1 MGTTQ
6 NIESLTCYHCGE
18 NCENE
23 VLDLDEKN
31 FCCEGCRT
39 VYGILNDHNLS
50 TYYTLDANPGQTI
63 KANSVERK
71 RFEYLTDPDVQ
82 KKLIDFKRSTTSSVT
97 FFIPGIHCTSC
108 VWLLE
113 NLQKI
118 DAGVIRGT
126 VNFLKRT
133 VNIIFD
139 HTQTDLRSIV
149 ELLTT
154 IGYEPNLKLEQLGD
168 KKTTGIQR
176 SLWLK
181 LGVAGF
187 CFGNIMLFSFPEYLK
202 MDQSGSSDMFRYF
215 FSALN
220 IMLAL
225 PVLLYSS
232 IDYLRSAWA
241 ALSQKGINL
250 DVPISIGIIALFG
263 RSMYEILSGTG
274 AGYLDSFT
282 GFIFFLLIGKMVQK
296 KTFDR
301 LSFDRDYKSYL
312 PISVIRV
319 SEAGSEESIPVNKLN
334 IGDHIIIR
342 NQELVPSDSLL
353 QSGEVE
359 VDYSFITGEAE
370 PVTVLKGDL
379 IYAGGRVIGGH
390 ADMLVSRKV
399 EHSYLTQ
406 LWENE
411 AFKSSSRENRLTS
424 FADRISP
431 HFTVSVLSIAL
442 ISLIVWW
449 QIEPTKAFTIFT
461 AVLIIACPCALALST
476 PFTLGA
482 TVNILSLNGLYVK
495 STDVV
500 EELSKGN
507 AFVFDKT
514 GTLTESEKNLVQFKG
529 IPLSEY
535 ELRIVASITRKS
547 IHPISKN
554 VFQSIEIRNL
564 LDSEDFY
571 EVPGKGAFAKFG
583 ATTICI
589 GNRSF
594 ILEQTDIAE
603 QDIPPVQH
611 PGSVVHIAI
620 DRIYKGHFEL
630 ENKVR
635 EGLTELLNSID
646 EGNEAYL
653 LSGDNEQ
660 DAGKLSRLFPN
671 WKVMLFNQSP
681 VQKLEFIEEL
691 KSEGKHVVMI
701 GDGLNDAGA
710 LSASNF
716 GIAISDDMS
725 AFSPACDAIAES
737 SSLHKLN
744 ELVHFTRVAFR
755 VIIASFMIS
764 LLYNLTGLG
773 FAITGNLSPLVAA
786 ILMPLSSVSIMA
798 FTNIV
803 TRVKAKQMGLRIW
816 V

>member
-1 MGTTQ
+1 MRTTQ
-6 NIESLTCYHCGE
+6 SIESIKCFHCGE
-18 NCENE
+18 DCDSNALHVE
-23 VLDLDEKN
+23 DKH
-31 FCCEGCRT
+31 FCCHGCKT
-39 VYGILNDHNLS
+39 VYGILNDHDLCN
-50 TYYTLDANPGQTI
+50 YYSLDANPGQTI
-63 KANSVERK
+63 RSTGVERK
-71 RFEYLTDPDVQ
+71 RFEYLNDPDVQ
-82 KKLIDFKRSTTSSVT
+82 KNLTDFKHGHTVSVT
-97 FFIPGIHCTSC
+97 LFIPGIHCTSC

-118 DAGVIRGT
+118 NEGVLRGT

-133 VNIIFD
+133 VNIVYD
-139 HTQTDLRSIV
+139 SSVTDLRSIV

-154 IGYEPNLKLEQLGD
+154 IGYEPNLKLEQLEER
-168 KKTTGIQR
+168 KTSGIQR

-202 MDQSGSSDMFRYF
+202 MDQSGSSEMFRYF
-215 FSALN
+215 FSGLN
-220 IMLAL
+220 IALAL

-232 IDYLRSAWA
+232 IDYLKSAWA

-250 DVPISIGIIALFG
+250 DVPISIGIVALFS
-263 RSMYEILSGTG
+263 RSLYEILSGTG
-274 AGYLDSFT
+274 PGYLDSFT

-319 SEAGSEESIPVNKLN
+319 SDFGTEQSIPVNKLN
-334 IGDHIIIR
+334 IGDQIIIR
-342 NQELVPSDSLL
+342 NQELVPSDSVL
-353 QSGEVE
+353 QSEE
-359 VDYSFITGEAE
+359 AQIDYSFITGESE
-370 PVTVLKGDL
+370 PVTIRKGEQ
-379 IYAGGRVIGGH
+379 IFAGAKIVGGH
-390 ADMLVSRKV
+390 AHMLASKKV

-411 AFKSSSRENRLTS
+411 AFKDTSKEDRVTS

-431 HFTVSVLSIAL
+431 HFTITVLSIAVL
-442 ISLIVWW
+442 ALVTWW
-449 QIEPTKAFTIFT
+449 QIDPSRAFNIFT

-495 STDVV
+495 NTEVV
-500 EELSKGN
+500 EELSKAN

-514 GTLTESEKNLVQFKG
+514 GTLTESEKNSVRFAG
-529 IPLSEY
+529 DPLSAK
-535 ELRIVASITRKS
+535 ELKIAASVFRKS
-547 IHPISKN
+547 IHPLSKN
-554 VFQSIEIRNL
+554 IFHSLGIRDL
-564 LDSEDFY
+564 LDSDDYY
-571 EVPGKGAFAKFG
+571 EVPGKGAFAKFRE
-583 ATTICI
+583 TTICI

-594 ILEQTDIAE
+594 ILDQAGLNDNEVPYPKST
-603 QDIPPVQH
+603 
-611 PGSVVHIAI
+611 GSVVHIVI
-620 DRIYKGHFEL
+620 QGEYKGYYEL
-630 ENKVR
+630 ENRVR
-635 EGLTELLNSID
+635 DGLAELLNSID

-653 LSGDNEQ
+653 LSGDNER
-660 DAGKLSRLFPN
+660 DAAKLSQLFPH

-681 VQKLEFIEEL
+681 AQKLDFIEEL
-691 KSEGKHVVMI
+691 KKDDKHVVMI

-710 LSASNF
+710 LRASNF

-725 AFSPACDAIAES
+725 SFSPACDAIAES
-737 SSLHKLN
+737 GSLNKLN
-744 ELVHFTRVAFR
+744 KLVNFSRVSFR
-755 VIIASFMIS
+755 IIIISFMIS

-773 FAITGNLSPLVAA
+773 FAITGHLSPLVAA

-798 FTNIV
+798 FTNIT
-803 TRVKAKQMGLRIW
+803 TRLKAKNMGLRIW

>member
-1 MGTTQ
+1 MSIFQ
-6 NIESLTCYHCGE
+6 SIESHTCYHCGE
-18 NCENE
+18 NCDNDA
-23 VLDLDEKN
+23 LNTDGKH
-31 FCCEGCRT
+31 FCCDGCKT
-39 VYGILNDHNLS
+39 VYGILNDHNLCN
-50 TYYTLDANPGQTI
+50 YYKLDANPGQTI
-63 KANSVERK
+63 RTAGVERK
-71 RFEYLTDPDVQ
+71 RFEYLTDQDVQ
-82 KKLIDFKRSTTSSVT
+82 NKLIDFKHGNTVSVT

-118 DAGVIRGT
+118 EEGVLRGT

-133 VNIIFD
+133 LNIVYDASI
-139 HTQTDLRSIV
+139 TDLRSIV

-154 IGYEPNLKLEQLGD
+154 IGYEPNLKMEQLGE
-168 KKTTGIQR
+168 KKISGIQR

-202 MDQSGSSDMFRYF
+202 MDQSGSSEMFRYF
-215 FSALN
+215 FSGLN
-220 IMLAL
+220 IALSL

-232 IDYLRSAWA
+232 VDYLKSAWA

-250 DVPISIGIIALFG
+250 DVPISMGIVALFG
-263 RSMYEILSGTG
+263 RSLYEILSGTG

-319 SEAGSEESIPVNKLN
+319 SDFGTERSIPVNKLN
-334 IGDHIIIR
+334 IGDQIIIR
-342 NQELVPSDSLL
+342 NQELVPSDSVL
-353 QSGEVE
+353 QSEE
-359 VDYSFITGEAE
+359 AQVDYSFITGESD
-370 PVTVLKGDL
+370 PVNIIKGDQ
-379 IYAGGRVIGGH
+379 IFAGAKIIGGH
-390 ADMLVSRKV
+390 AHMLVAKKV

-411 AFKSSSRENRLTS
+411 AFKDTSKKNRVTS

-431 HFTVSVLSIAL
+431 HFTITVLSIAL
-442 ISLIVWW
+442 LALIVWW
-449 QIEPTKAFTIFT
+449 QIEPTRAFTIFT

-500 EELSKGN
+500 EELSKAN

-514 GTLTESEKNLVQFKG
+514 GTLTESEKNSVHFVG
-529 IPLSEY
+529 EPLSET
-535 ELRIVASITRKS
+535 ELKLVASVSRKS
-547 IHPISKN
+547 IHPLSKN
-554 VFQSIEIRNL
+554 IFKSLAISDLLNAEDYYEI
-564 LDSEDFY
+564 
-571 EVPGKGAFAKFG
+571 PGKGAFAKFENTSISLG
-583 ATTICI
+583 SRT
-589 GNRSF
+589 F
-594 ILEQTDIAE
+594 ILEQTDIDDK
-603 QDIPPVQH
+603 DIPGLRKL
-611 PGSVVHIAI
+611 GSVVHIAI
-620 DRIYKGHFEL
+620 GGEYRGFFEL

-635 EGLTELLNSID
+635 DGLTELLNSID
-646 EGNEAYL
+646 EGHESYL

-660 DAGKLSRLFPN
+660 DAGKLSKLFPN

-681 VQKLEFIEEL
+681 VQKLDFIEDL
-691 KSEGKHVVMI
+691 KKEGKHVVMI

-710 LSASNF
+710 LQASNF

-737 SSLHKLN
+737 NSLNKLN
-744 ELVHFTRVAFR
+744 SLVDFSR
-755 VIIASFMIS
+755 ASFRIIISSFVIS
-764 LLYNLTGLG
+764 LIYNLTGLG
-773 FAITGNLSPLVAA
+773 FALTGHLSPLVAA

-798 FTNIV
+798 FTNIT
-803 TRVKAKQMGLRIW
+803 TRLKAKNMGLRIW
-816 V
+816 A

>member
-1 MGTTQ
+1 MRITQ
-6 NIESLTCYHCGE
+6 SIESHTCFHCGE
-18 NCENE
+18 DCDNDALS
-23 VLDLDEKN
+23 VDGKR
-31 FCCEGCRT
+31 FCCDGCKT
-39 VYGILNDHNLS
+39 VYGILNDHNLCN
-50 TYYTLDANPGQTI
+50 YYSLDDNPGQTI
-63 KANSVERK
+63 SSTGVERK

-82 KKLIDFKRSTTSSVT
+82 KKLIDFKHGNTVSVT

-118 DAGVIRGT
+118 ETGVLRGT

-133 VNIIFD
+133 VNIVYDSSAI
-139 HTQTDLRSIV
+139 DLRSIV

-154 IGYEPNLKLEQLGD
+154 IGYEPNLKLEQLEE
-168 KKTTGIQR
+168 KQISGIQR

-215 FSALN
+215 FSGLN
-220 IMLAL
+220 IVLAL
-225 PVLLYSS
+225 PVLFYSS
-232 IDYLRSAWA
+232 IDYLKSAWA

-250 DVPISIGIIALFG
+250 DVPISIGIVALFG
-263 RSMYEILSGTG
+263 RSLYEILSGTG

-319 SEAGSEESIPVNKLN
+319 SDYGTEQSIPVNKLN
-334 IGDHIIIR
+334 IGDQIIIR
-342 NQELVPSDSLL
+342 NQELVPSDSVL
-353 QSGEVE
+353 QSEE
-359 VDYSFITGEAE
+359 AQVDYSFITGESD
-370 PVTVLKGDL
+370 PVNVIKGDQ
-379 IYAGGRVIGGH
+379 IFAGAKIIGGH
-390 ADMLVSRKV
+390 AHMLVSKKV

-411 AFKSSSRENRLTS
+411 AFKDTSREDRVTS

-431 HFTVSVLSIAL
+431 HFTITVLSIAV
-442 ISLIVWW
+442 IALIVWW
-449 QIEPTKAFTIFT
+449 QIDPTKAFTIFT

-500 EELSKGN
+500 EELSKAN

-514 GTLTESEKNLVQFKG
+514 GTLTESEKNSVRFIG
-529 IPLSEY
+529 TPLSEN
-535 ELRIVASITRKS
+535 ELRIIASISRKS
-547 IHPISKN
+547 IHPLSKN
-554 VFQSIEIRNL
+554 IFQSIGIRDILSSDDYQEI
-564 LDSEDFY
+564 
-571 EVPGKGAFAKFG
+571 PGKGAYAVFG
-583 ATTICI
+583 DTTSCI
-589 GNRSF
+589 GSRSF
-594 ILEQTDIAE
+594 IMEQTTVSGQE
-603 QDIPPVQH
+603 IPSPQN
-611 PGSVVHIAI
+611 PGSVVHVAI
-620 DRIYKGHFEL
+620 SGEYKGFFEL

-660 DAGKLSRLFPN
+660 DAGKLSKLFPD

-681 VQKLEFIEEL
+681 VQKLDFIEDL
-691 KSEGKHVVMI
+691 KKDGKHVVMI

-710 LSASNF
+710 LRASNF

-737 SSLHKLN
+737 ASLYKLN
-744 ELVHFTRVAFR
+744 SLVNFSRVSFR
-755 VIIASFMIS
+755 IIIISFMIS

-773 FAITGNLSPLVAA
+773 FAITGHLSPLVAA

-798 FTNIV
+798 FTNIT
-803 TRVKAKQMGLRIW
+803 TRLKAKKMGLKIW
-816 V
+816 A